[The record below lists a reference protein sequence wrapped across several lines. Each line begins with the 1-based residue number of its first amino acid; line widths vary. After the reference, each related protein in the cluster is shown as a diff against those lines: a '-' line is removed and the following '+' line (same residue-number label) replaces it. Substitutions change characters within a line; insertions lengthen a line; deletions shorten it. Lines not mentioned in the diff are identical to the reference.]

1 MAVSRREGFVQLGE
15 KLLNLRCVEMIVID
29 PGHRVLV
36 ALNSGRTID
45 LYGEEAIDFLS
56 FLGNVMDILDE
67 AEDAWEK
74 LERDADEPLED
85 PEW

>member
-1 MAVSRREGFVQLGE
+1 MAVSRREGFVQIGE
-15 KLLNLRCVEMIVID
+15 KILNLRCVEMVVID

-36 ALNSGRTID
+36 ALNSGRTVD

-56 FLGNVMDILDE
+56 FLGNVTDILDE
-67 AEDAWEK
+67 AEDAWEAR
-74 LERDADEPLED
+74 EREADEPLED